1 MATFHLSGTVSH
13 PSWSDWSVRVECEET
28 SQSIINNT
36 TNVTLRLQVRPN
48 YDNGYLPY
56 SNLGITA
63 LNGETHTSV
72 NYDFRGKKDTWVTL
86 HSRSISNIAHNADG
100 TCNYSI
106 SASFNPNDS
115 EISSI
120 TYASVSGSIAL
131 TTIPRAS
138 EIVSIGTFN
147 IEEPFALEI
156 DKKAE
161 SFTDKLTIKLGDE
174 VIKVINDYES
184 EENIEFTDDE
194 QLTLYNLIDDWSDT
208 LTFLLQTYN
217 GGTLIG
223 SDTATETVTIK
234 GDVTYHTGGA
244 DKGATFYVGTS
255 DGIKRCITYDGTART
270 YR

>member
-1 MATFHLSGTVSH
+1 MTLSVANSNAVENSYSVENNTSNVTINLNISWDGGSHAGDSPRYYFKVNGSQVSSGSKNFNYPAQDWSGGVAPFVSYNIPAYAHNSDGTGSLTWEVGYEGIHSGEGIYTTKSGTL
-13 PSWSDWSVRVECEET
+13 T
-28 SQSIINNT
+28 
-36 TNVTLRLQVRPN
+36 
-48 YDNGYLPY
+48 
-56 SNLGITA
+56 
-63 LNGETHTSV
+63 
-72 NYDFRGKKDTWVTL
+72 
-86 HSRSISNIAHNADG
+86 
-100 TCNYSI
+100 
-106 SASFNPNDS
+106 
-115 EISSI
+115 
-120 TYASVSGSIAL
+120 L

-147 IEEPFALEI
+147 IEESFALEI

-184 EENIEFTDDE
+184 EVNIEFTDDE

-244 DKGATFYVGTS
+244 DKGATFYVGTAN
-255 DGIKRCITYDGTART
+255 GVRRCITYDGTKRA